1 MTTTTYS
8 FEFENDNRV
17 IHVRFV
23 DSTKSIDMAEALAQI
38 GHADRRAWAKRTI
51 MEMIQSNA
59 LFMRLTFSNIK
70 ECPFE
75 KRLMDEK
82 WNKSVVALMYT
93 NTHHMLYLFRLYS
106 FNLFISILCVHA

>member
-8 FEFENDNRV
+8 FEFENENCMIR
-17 IHVRFV
+17 VRFV
-23 DSTKSIDMAEALAQI
+23 DHIKSIDLAEALAQV

-51 MEMIQSNA
+51 MRMLQSNA
-59 LFMRLTFSNIK
+59 LFMQLNFSNIM

-82 WNKSVVALMYT
+82 
-93 NTHHMLYLFRLYS
+93 
-106 FNLFISILCVHA
+106 